1 MFVLK
6 LTAFFGTLH
15 LASAQS
21 FQVAIEAYPQLS
33 DFADLLSTNPTIA
46 TSLLSTSASAPKT
59 LLVPNNN
66 AFVAYQAKTGVA
78 VGNTEKDLLQDT
90 LNYQTLNGSYTAESF
105 SEPKGVTIPTLL
117 TGETYNNRSAGAAL
131 ASAAAGQK
139 DGQVVF
145 VSALKG
151 TSGFTVRQL
160 NSDAALV
167 RSGLGSDVRLETTE
181 GVWDGGRFHIID
193 RYAAVSLTSASQ
205 AARACN

>member
-1 MFVLK
+1 MLFLQ

-21 FQVAIEAYPQLS
+21 FLVAIQSYPQLS
-33 DFADLLSTNPTIA
+33 QFAALLTTNPTIA
-46 TSLLSTSASAPKT
+46 TGLLSVSASAPKT

-66 AFVAYQAKTGVA
+66 AFLTYKASTGLEVAS
-78 VGNTEKDLLQDT
+78 TEKGLLQDT
-90 LNYQTLNGSYTAESF
+90 LNYQTLNGSYTAQSF

-117 TGETYNNRSAGAAL
+117 TGETYNNRSAGSAL
-131 ASAAAGQK
+131 SSASAGQK

-145 VSALKG
+145 VSAQKG

-160 NSDAALV
+160 SSDGALV
-167 RSGLGSDVRLETTE
+167 RSGLASDVSLTTTE

-193 RYAAVSLTSASQ
+193 G
-205 AARACN
+205 